1 MLPRQ
6 PSHREGHM
14 PVTIGR
20 RELIAALGSA
30 AAAWPLAARGQQPE
44 RVRRIAVLMGVADD
58 AETKGWLVTF
68 HKRLEQL
75 GWHAGG
81 NLQIEE
87 RWTAGDPERN
97 RRFALELLAMQPD
110 AVFAFSSVAVA
121 ALQHESRS
129 VPIVF
134 TAISDPVGSG
144 FVQSLPR
151 PGGNATGF
159 TNFVPTMAAKWLEVL
174 KEIAPG
180 VQRVAL
186 LFNPQTAPYVAE
198 YYQRPF
204 EQASPAFAVRASAAV
219 VHEMR
224 EIEAAMAALASEPGG
239 GLVVP
244 PDNFSYV
251 HRTTIFA
258 LATRYGLPTVY
269 PFRFMARE
277 GGLVS
282 YGVDL
287 GETFP
292 RAAEYVDRILKGE
305 KPADLPVQAP
315 TKFELVINV
324 KTANALGLEVPP
336 NLLARADEVIE

>member
-1 MLPRQ
+1 M
-6 PSHREGHM
+6 
-14 PVTIGR
+14 TR
-20 RELIAALGSA
+20 REFITLLGG
-30 AAAWPLAARGQQPE
+30 AAAWPLAVRAQSGE
-44 RVRRIAVLMGVADD
+44 RMRRIGVLMGVADD
-58 AETKGWLVTF
+58 PETKAWVLAF
-68 HKRLEQL
+68 RNRLDGL
-75 GWHAGG
+75 GWKVGA

-87 RWTAGDPERN
+87 RWTAGDPDRN
-97 RRFALELLAMQPD
+97 RTFAGELLAIKPE
-110 AVFAFSSVAVA
+110 AIFAFSSVAVA
-121 ALQHESRS
+121 ALQQESRT

-144 FVQSLPR
+144 FVESLAR
-151 PGGNATGF
+151 PGRNATGF

-174 KEIAPG
+174 QEIAPQ
-180 VQRVAL
+180 VRRAVL

-204 EQASPAFAVRASAAV
+204 EAAAPSFGMQAIPVLIRQTVEVEVAISD
-219 VHEMR
+219 
-224 EIEAAMAALASEPGG
+224 LAREPGG

-251 HRTTIFA
+251 HRELIFT
-258 LATRYGLPTVY
+258 LAARHRVPAVY

-292 RAAEYVDRILKGE
+292 RAAEYVDRILKGTR
-305 KPADLPVQAP
+305 PADLPVQAP
-315 TKFELVINV
+315 TNFELAINL
-324 KTANALGLEVPP
+324 KAAKALGLEVPP
-336 NLLARADEVIE
+336 MLLARADEVIE

>member
-1 MLPRQ
+1 MK
-6 PSHREGHM
+6 
-14 PVTIGR
+14 R
-20 RELIAALGSA
+20 REFITLLGGA
-30 AAAWPLAARGQQPE
+30 AAAWPLAARAQQPE
-44 RVRRIAVLMGVADD
+44 RMRHIGVLIGVADD
-58 AETKGWLVTF
+58 AETKSWVAAF
-68 HKRLEQL
+68 RKRLDEL
-75 GWHAGG
+75 GWKVGS

-87 RWTAGDPERN
+87 RWTAGDPEQN
-97 RRFALELLAMQPD
+97 RVFASELLAMKPD
-110 AVFAFSSVAVA
+110 AIFAFSSVAVA
-121 ALQHESRS
+121 ALRQESRT

-144 FVQSLPR
+144 FVESLAR

-174 KEIAPG
+174 KEIAPQ
-180 VQRVAL
+180 VQRAVL
-186 LFNPQTAPYVAE
+186 LFNPQTAPYVAQ

-204 EQASPAFAVRASAAV
+204 EAAAPSFGVQATAAV
-219 VHEMR
+219 VHQTG
-224 EIEAAMAALASEPGG
+224 EIEAALADMAREPGG

-251 HRTTIFA
+251 HRELIFA
-258 LATRYGLPTVY
+258 LAARHRLPAVY

-277 GGLVS
+277 GGLIS

-292 RAAEYVDRILKGE
+292 RAAEYIDRILKGT

-315 TKFELVINV
+315 TKFELAINV
-324 KTANALGLEVPP
+324 KTARALGLDVSPT
-336 NLLARADEVIE
+336 LLARADEVIE

>member
-1 MLPRQ
+1 MK
-6 PSHREGHM
+6 
-14 PVTIGR
+14 R
-20 RELIAALGSA
+20 RTFITLLGSA
-30 AAAWPLAARGQQPE
+30 AAAWPLAGRAQQPE
-44 RVRRIAVLMGVADD
+44 RMRHIGVLIGVADD
-58 AETKGWLVTF
+58 AETKSWVAAF
-68 HKRLEQL
+68 RKRLDEL
-75 GWHAGG
+75 GWKVGS

-87 RWTAGDPERN
+87 RWTAGDPEQN
-97 RRFALELLAMQPD
+97 RVFASELLAMKPD
-110 AVFAFSSVAVA
+110 AIFAFSSVAVA
-121 ALQHESRS
+121 ALRQESRT

-144 FVQSLPR
+144 FVESLAR

-174 KEIAPG
+174 KEIAPQ
-180 VQRVAL
+180 VQRAVL
-186 LFNPQTAPYVAE
+186 LFNPQTAPYVAQ

-204 EQASPAFAVRASAAV
+204 EAAAPSFGVQATAAV
-219 VHEMR
+219 VHQTG
-224 EIEAAMAALASEPGG
+224 EIEAAIADVVREPGG

-251 HRTTIFA
+251 HRELIFA
-258 LATRYGLPTVY
+258 LAARHRLPAVY

-277 GGLVS
+277 GGLIS

-292 RAAEYVDRILKGE
+292 RAAEYIDRILKGT

-315 TKFELVINV
+315 TKFELAINV
-324 KTANALGLEVPP
+324 KTARALGLDVSPT
-336 NLLARADEVIE
+336 LLARADEVIE

>member
-1 MLPRQ
+1 MA
-6 PSHREGHM
+6 SY
-14 PVTIGR
+14 IGR
-20 RELIAALGSA
+20 RKFLALLGGAAP
-30 AAAWPLAARGQQPE
+30 WPLAARAQQRE
-44 RVRRIAVLMGVADD
+44 SVRRIGVLIGVAGD
-58 AETKGWLVTF
+58 AETKGWVATF
-68 HKRLEQL
+68 RKRLDEL
-75 GWHAGG
+75 GWRVGG

-87 RWTAGDPERN
+87 RWTAGDPDRN
-97 RRFALELLAMQPD
+97 RVFAAELLAIKPD
-110 AVFAFSSVAVA
+110 AIFAFSSVAVA
-121 ALQHESRS
+121 ALQQESRT

-144 FVQSLPR
+144 FVESLAR
-151 PGGNATGF
+151 PGRNATGF

-174 KEIAPG
+174 KEIAPQ
-180 VQRVAL
+180 VKRAVL

-204 EQASPAFAVRASAAV
+204 EAAAPSFGVRALAV
-219 VHEMR
+219 LVHQTAD
-224 EIEAAMAALASEPGG
+224 IEAAIGDLAREPGG

-251 HRTTIFA
+251 HRGLIFT
-258 LATRYGLPTVY
+258 LAVRHRVPAVY

-292 RAAEYVDRILKGE
+292 RAAEYIDRILKGTR
-305 KPADLPVQAP
+305 PADLPVQAP
-315 TKFELVINV
+315 TNFELVINL
-324 KTANALGLEVPP
+324 KTAKALGLEIQPT
-336 NLLARADEVIE
+336 LLARADEVIE

>member
-1 MLPRQ
+1 MR
-6 PSHREGHM
+6 
-14 PVTIGR
+14 R
-20 RELIAALGSA
+20 REFITLIGTAT
-30 AAAWPLAARGQQPE
+30 AWPLAARAQQNQ
-44 RVRRIAVLMGVADD
+44 RARRIGILMGVADD
-58 AETKGWLVTF
+58 AGTKGWLVTF
-68 HKRLEQL
+68 SQRLEQL
-75 GWHAGG
+75 GWQVGR
-81 NLQIEE
+81 NLQIDE

-97 RRFALELLAMQPD
+97 RSFAGELLAMQPD

-121 ALQHESRS
+121 ALQRENRS

-144 FVQSLPR
+144 FVQSLAR

-174 KEIAPG
+174 KEIAPQ
-180 VQRVAL
+180 VRHAAL
-186 LFNPQTAPYVAE
+186 LFNPQTAPYVSE
-198 YYQRPF
+198 YYRGPF
-204 EQASPAFAVRASAAV
+204 EAAAPAFGMRASAAI
-219 VHEMR
+219 VHEMPD
-224 EIEAAMAALASEPGG
+224 IEAAMAALAREPGG

-251 HRTTIFA
+251 HRSTIFA
-258 LATRYGLPTVY
+258 LAARHRLPAVY

-292 RAAEYVDRILKGE
+292 RTAEYIDRILGGA

-315 TKFELVINV
+315 TKYELVINL
-324 KTANALGLEVPP
+324 KTAKALGLTVPDT
-336 NLLARADEVIE
+336 LLARADEVIE

>member
-1 MLPRQ
+1 MA
-6 PSHREGHM
+6 SYIE
-14 PVTIGR
+14 R
-20 RELIAALGSA
+20 RKFLATLLGGAAT
-30 AAAWPLAARGQQPE
+30 WPLAARAQQTE
-44 RVRRIAVLMGVADD
+44 RMRCIGVLMGVADD
-58 AETKGWLVTF
+58 AETKGWLVSF

-75 GWHAGG
+75 GWRAGH

-87 RWTAGDPERN
+87 RWSAGDPERN
-97 RRFALELLAMQPD
+97 RRFAVELLDMHPD
-110 AVFAFSSVAVA
+110 VVFTFSSIAVA
-121 ALQHESRS
+121 ALQRESRS

-144 FVQSLPR
+144 FVQSLSR

-174 KEIAPG
+174 KEIAPQ
-180 VQRVAL
+180 VRHAIL
-186 LFNPQTAPYVAE
+186 LFNPQTAPYVSE

-204 EQASPAFAVRASAAV
+204 ESSAPAFGVRAGAAV
-219 VHEMR
+219 VHELS
-224 EIEAAMAALASEPGG
+224 EIEATIAALVREPGG
-239 GLVVP
+239 GLVIP

-251 HRTTIFA
+251 HRSTIFA
-258 LATRYGLPTVY
+258 LTARYRVPAVY

-292 RAAEYVDRILKGE
+292 RAAEYVDRILRGT

-315 TKFELVINV
+315 TSFELAINV
-324 KTANALGLEVPP
+324 KTASALGLPVPP
-336 NLLARADEVIE
+336 TLIARADEVIE